1 MVFSPM
7 ERKVLHIISHTDLDG
22 VTAAAVAWHASF
34 PEEAPLRVSLVGYGD
49 VDALVLETLRTGLRP
64 RVIDLFCQRQE
75 TVDHLD
81 KFFEEGAEPFFF
93 DHHKTTE
100 ERFGNRPWAWVDP
113 SCCAA
118 MVYHRWALER
128 ATDPAVKKRLEA
140 LTEMVAVAND
150 RDLWLGQDERSR
162 LWQALVT
169 LCGPWGVLMRLGTN
183 PSPDLSPEE
192 RRAAESFV
200 ERQEIRFSSALE
212 KVTRFGSDLTWVG
225 PDLLEFGDVSDF
237 CGLVLDRMDNP
248 PRLVAVAHRR
258 PGGDWAVSL
267 RSRDAFAARLVGLL
281 KDGKKIRGGGHDD
294 AAAVYFPASY
304 REIQVQDAVLSA
316 LRMAEE
322 REKPLEMTLGDLF
335 RRGVSS

>member
-1 MVFSPM
+1 MDQKP
-7 ERKVLHIISHTDLDG
+7 LHIISHTDLDG
-22 VTAAAVAWHASF
+22 VVAAAVAWHASF

-49 VDALVLETLRTGLRP
+49 VDALVLETLRTNLRL
-64 RVIDLFCQRQE
+64 RVLDLFCQRQD
-75 TVDHLD
+75 TIDHLD
-81 KFFEEGAEPFFF
+81 TSFQEGSEPFFF

-100 ERFGNRPWAWVDP
+100 ERFGNRPWAVLDP

-128 ATDPAVKKRLEA
+128 AKNVTVRGRLEA
-140 LTEMVAVAND
+140 LSDMVVVAND

-169 LCGPWGVLMRLGTN
+169 LCTPWGVLMRLVAN
-183 PSPDLSPEE
+183 PSPVLSSGE
-192 RRAAESFV
+192 RQAAESFV
-200 ERQEIRFSSALE
+200 ERQERRFSEALE
-212 KVTRFGSDLTWVG
+212 KVVRRGQDLTWVG

-237 CGLVLDRMDNP
+237 CGLVLDRLENP

-258 PGGDWAVSL
+258 PAGDWAVSL

-304 REIQVQDAVLSA
+304 REIQVQDAVFAA
-316 LRMAEE
+316 LRMTEE
-322 REKPLEMTLGDLF
+322 QGKPLEMSLGDLF
-335 RRGVSS
+335 RQKDFSGKV